1 MSTYKSFAVA
11 GAGTVGL
18 PILKALAAKSVPVIL
33 LSRAGSSAKT
43 VPSGVQVVQVDFG
56 DATAVATVLKEH
68 KVDVVL
74 STLGVTAVA
83 AQKTLIDAAKLAA
96 VKLFVPSEYGFPT
109 DGYTEGPVAA
119 KNEIAAYLKSLN
131 IPSTRIYN
139 GGFIEYIPWLVD
151 YENGGKI
158 KIIGKGDVPVSF
170 TSIADVAG
178 FVAYVL
184 TTLPPSELEDRIL
197 RLEGERS
204 TLKDLAAQ
212 FKTSVEHVDSI
223 TSENGAFKATVQ
235 RMLESGA
242 GSTGWDVV
250 VQVDLGDAAAIAA
263 VFQEHKVDVVI
274 SATLVTV
281 QKPSVDGAKIA
292 AAKLFL
298 PSEYGFPTE
307 GHPESALGTKSE
319 VAAYLRSVNIPS
331 LEYTQLTGS
340 QIGVFTEYIPR
351 IDDYENGGK
360 FKVIDRGHVP
370 VSFTSLVDV
379 ASFIAHI
386 LTTLPPTALEDRIL
400 RLEGDR
406 SSLNDLA
413 VLFKTSVEHVDSITS
428 NHGELK
434 TFLHGISNTGGGSSG
449 RMW

>member
-18 PILKALAAKSVPVIL
+18 PILNALAAKSVPVVL
-33 LSRAGSSAKT
+33 LSRVGSSAKT
-43 VPSGVQVVQVDFG
+43 VPSGVQVVQVDYS

-83 AQKTLIDAAKLAA
+83 AQNTLVDAAKLAA
-96 VKLFVPSEYGFPT
+96 VKLFVPSEYGFTT
-109 DGYTEGPVAA
+109 DA

-139 GGFIEYIPWLVD
+139 GGFTEYIPWLVD

-235 RMLESGA
+235 RILDTGA

-250 VQVDLGDAAAIAA
+250 RKVEGQGNDAAGSANALWPGHQWQSIKE
-263 VFQEHKVDVVI
+263 VHK
-274 SATLVTV
+274 L
-281 QKPSVDGAKIA
+281 
-292 AAKLFL
+292 
-298 PSEYGFPTE
+298 
-307 GHPESALGTKSE
+307 
-319 VAAYLRSVNIPS
+319 
-331 LEYTQLTGS
+331 
-340 QIGVFTEYIPR
+340 
-351 IDDYENGGK
+351 
-360 FKVIDRGHVP
+360 
-370 VSFTSLVDV
+370 
-379 ASFIAHI
+379 
-386 LTTLPPTALEDRIL
+386 
-400 RLEGDR
+400 
-406 SSLNDLA
+406 
-413 VLFKTSVEHVDSITS
+413 
-428 NHGELK
+428 
-434 TFLHGISNTGGGSSG
+434 
-449 RMW
+449 